1 MTSKLET
8 VLSRDARVDTNY
20 AGNPTYVV
28 HKSGITYTG
37 YRYSTQSATMSS
49 IQFTC
54 NPSSSNVFVS
64 RKVMLSVPLRIT
76 LNAPRVAGT
85 GGAQILQQEAF
96 GMRFMPLSN
105 AIASLQATV
114 NGQNTSI
121 LLSDVIQ
128 PLMSFNTS
136 KLKQDYLTMTPNTF
150 DLSQT
155 YSTLRGSVRSN
166 LANIKDN
173 IHSSEC
179 QRGAFP
185 MNIVRNDAI
194 AEGDTA
200 TAIIDVVLTEP
211 LFVSPFR
218 CDVDDTCGFY
228 NVTTMNIN
236 INFVGSSALAA
247 KLLSYLPT
255 YADPN
260 VWLPT
265 NSDITIELGSNVVGY
280 SFPKNSSPELLF
292 DYISPSQFQVI
303 PPILHY
309 DYYDVQKHN
318 SSLQNIPPAT
328 YDRRAGLR
336 TNKFI
341 VPQEIPFTGPNI
353 QVASVPSYIVLYVR
367 RADKDKRVY
376 TPDTYLPIRSVS
388 LQVGNNTTLLASC
401 TKRQLYKIAKEN
413 GCEFTWAEWSG
424 EPCVDDPLPANA
436 GVGPTY
442 VCGQGS
448 ILKLRFGKD
457 IQLDNESLASG
468 SNALLMIQAN
478 VICENWQ
485 PAIVYARV
493 GEDDL
498 FMPETL
504 AYDAALYMLVVS
516 EGIFAITGSNSA
528 SSALG
533 VLQQSNVID
542 TITQSNVSEYDVV
555 DKEGGSFATT
565 LKKGWQKAI
574 PYIKKYGPEVA
585 KGALKGA
592 VEALGVVGLGGELM
606 SNDNDRQNYHSNF
619 LSGGVSAGM
628 NAGMSA
634 GGRMLPRR
642 ELKKRLAKGY

>member
-8 VLSRDARVDTNY
+8 ILSRDARVDTNY

-37 YRYSTQSATMSS
+37 YKYSTQSATMSS
-49 IQFTC
+49 IQFIC

-64 RKVMLSVPLRIT
+64 RKVLFTLPLRIT
-76 LNAPRVAGT
+76 IKVPATPDIPANN
-85 GGAQILQQEAF
+85 ILQEDSF
-96 GMRFMPLSN
+96 GFRFMPISN
-105 AIASLQATV
+105 AISSLQATV

-128 PLMSFNTS
+128 PLMSFNTA

-150 DLSQT
+150 DLSQSYFSLKGT
-155 YSTLRGSVRSN
+155 VRSN
-166 LANIKDN
+166 LASIGDN
-173 IHSSEC
+173 LHSAEC

-185 MNIVRNDAI
+185 MNIVRNDVMS
-194 AEGDTA
+194 ENVDTY
-200 TAIIDVVLTEP
+200 AIIDVVLTEP
-211 LFVSPFR
+211 LFISPFR

-228 NVTTMNIN
+228 NVTTMNLN
-236 INFVGSSALAA
+236 INFVGSSLLAS
-247 KLLSYLPT
+247 KIFSYCPS
-255 YADPN
+255 YN
-260 VWLPT
+260 VANPFIPD
-265 NSDITIELGSNVVGY
+265 NQNITIELGSSVPMF
-280 SFPKNSSPELLF
+280 SFSSNKSPELQF
-292 DYISPSQFQVI
+292 DYISPSQFQII
-303 PPILHY
+303 PPILNY
-309 DYYDVQKHN
+309 DYYDVQRHL
-318 SSLQNIPPAT
+318 SSTVDVAPAT
-328 YDRRAGLR
+328 ISTYMGVG
-336 TNKFI
+336 NVVQQYINPSVCQFI
-341 VPQEIPFTGPNI
+341 GPNI

-367 RADKDKRVY
+367 RTDDNKKPY
-376 TPDTYLPIRSVS
+376 TPDTYLPIRSIS

-424 EPCVDDPLPANA
+424 EPCVEDTILTATGRN
-436 GVGPTY
+436 Y

-468 SNALLMIQAN
+468 SNALLMIQATVN
-478 VICENWQ
+478 CENWQ
-485 PAIVYARV
+485 PLLTYNGGANNI
-493 GEDDL
+493 
-498 FMPETL
+498 PETQNYS
-504 AYDAALYMLVVS
+504 AQLYMLVVS

-542 TITQSNVSEYDVV
+542 TITQSNVYEYDVV
-555 DKEGGSFATT
+555 DKEGGSFAST

-606 SNDNDRQNYHSNF
+606 TNDNNRQNYHSNF

-628 NAGMSA
+628 NAGGVSA
-634 GGRMLPRR
+634 GGQMLPRK